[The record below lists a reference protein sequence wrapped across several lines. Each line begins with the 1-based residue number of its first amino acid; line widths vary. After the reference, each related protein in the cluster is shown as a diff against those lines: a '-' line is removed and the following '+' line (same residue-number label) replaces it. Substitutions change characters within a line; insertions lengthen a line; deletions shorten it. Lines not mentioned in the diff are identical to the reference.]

1 MKPIRVLLR
10 ILGKSKSQG
19 NMLQIY
25 ALLMTKRDVNM
36 AAEYWQITFRE
47 VKANKK
53 ARNKHEAKSSHLD
66 RTYPASDGVMDLLSS
81 QENYFWQGKSL
92 TGKRGSMK
100 ITTQD
105 LLNLSRVRKQPC
117 KVI

>member
-47 VKANKK
+47 VKASKK
-53 ARNKHEAKSSHLD
+53 ARNKHKAKSSHLD
-66 RTYPASDGVMDLLSS
+66 RTYLASDGVMDLLSS

>member
-19 NMLQIY
+19 NILQIY
-25 ALLMTKRDVNM
+25 VLLTKRDVNM

-53 ARNKHEAKSSHLD
+53 ARNKGSFENEDRSTKHPNLENEA
-66 RTYPASDGVMDLLSS
+66 P
-81 QENYFWQGKSL
+81 
-92 TGKRGSMK
+92 
-100 ITTQD
+100 
-105 LLNLSRVRKQPC
+105 
-117 KVI
+117 